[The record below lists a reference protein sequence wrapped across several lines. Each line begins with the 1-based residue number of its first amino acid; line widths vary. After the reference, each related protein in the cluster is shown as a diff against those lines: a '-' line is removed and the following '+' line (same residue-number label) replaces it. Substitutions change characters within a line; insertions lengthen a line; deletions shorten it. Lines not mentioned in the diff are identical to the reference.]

1 MSNSINTKKKRFA
14 KKYVKKL
21 PVNIKFGQLAL
32 KLIEKN
38 VKKIKSV

>member
-14 KKYVKKL
+14 KKIFKKL

-32 KLIEKN
+32 KLIKKN
-38 VKKIKSV
+38 VKKIKNV